1 MFGKHTIPVKIE
13 GEGLSITM
21 EREGEMLLYRRECLG
36 DELEKSLLTSKEEIL
51 INPVEPLN
59 TPKKLTPYLMIAFE
73 NELVVEPKAS
83 KKIFVTFPVE
93 TGMFLSASK
102 RFDLLDVVSLVKRK
116 FTLYGTP
123 RGGSICKYWLSAVH
137 ASVPTVRILHEGVMS
152 LWIKNETDS
161 WATVTKVVL
170 NGYGM
175 KIHFNETMVSTKAEM
190 RIVDKRMAETEFAG
204 SPLEKGM
211 TKAVE
216 TYSLSRVSMTSTK
229 FIMGE
234 GM

>member
-1 MFGKHTIPVKIE
+1 
-13 GEGLSITM
+13 
-21 EREGEMLLYRRECLG
+21 
-36 DELEKSLLTSKEEIL
+36 
-51 INPVEPLN
+51 
-59 TPKKLTPYLMIAFE
+59 
-73 NELVVEPKAS
+73 
-83 KKIFVTFPVE
+83 
-93 TGMFLSASK
+93 
-102 RFDLLDVVSLVKRK
+102 
-116 FTLYGTP
+116 
-123 RGGSICKYWLSAVH
+123 
-137 ASVPTVRILHEGVMS
+137 MS

-175 KIHFNETMVSTKAEM
+175 KIHFNETMVSTTAEM
-190 RIVDKRMAETEFAG
+190 RIVDKGMAETEFAG